1 MNSKKC
7 LITTGI
13 IASISSLIMTA
24 IPFGTGIL
32 EIINAVIFA
41 AGIAAIL
48 FSGLVRKNDRLVM
61 ISSIIYAVL
70 LSTVTLIIEAKLT
83 GFTLVAVGFVPG
95 AIMSVTALIRTAK
108 GCKSKAS
115 YIVNGIALFLA
126 LAGLAMAVL
135 KGGFVMQ

>member
-13 IASISSLIMTA
+13 IASLSSLLMTA

-41 AGIAAIL
+41 AGIIAIL
-48 FSGLVRKNDRLVM
+48 FFGLVRKNDLLVM
-61 ISSIIYAVL
+61 ISSIIYVVIFM
-70 LSTVTLIIEAKLT
+70 TVTLIIETTFK

-95 AIMSVTALIRTAK
+95 AVMSITALIRTAK
-108 GCKSKAS
+108 GCRSKAS
-115 YIVNGIALFLA
+115 YIVNGIALLLA
-126 LAGLAMAVL
+126 LAGAALAVIN
-135 KGGFVMQ
+135 GFVA

>member
-13 IASISSLIMTA
+13 IASLSSLLMTA

-41 AGIAAIL
+41 AGIITIL
-48 FSGLVRKNDRLVM
+48 FFGLVRKNDLLVM
-61 ISSIIYAVL
+61 ISSIIYVVIFM
-70 LSTVTLIIEAKLT
+70 TVTLIIETTFK

-95 AIMSVTALIRTAK
+95 AVMSITALIRTAK
-108 GCKSKAS
+108 GCRSKAS
-115 YIVNGIALFLA
+115 YIVNGIALLLA
-126 LAGLAMAVL
+126 LAGAALAVIN
-135 KGGFVMQ
+135 GFVA